1 MLFDQEREYNSFGND
16 AANLAVATNDR
27 IHISKC
33 NQLNGPLPP
42 SAQSHSLSIYILVA
56 LLSIHVYLY
65 LSIT

>member
-16 AANLAVATNDR
+16 AANLAVVTNDR

-42 SAQSHSLSIYILVA
+42 SAQRHSLSLYIYI
-56 LLSIHVYLY
+56 Y
-65 LSIT
+65 